1 MAHKLFHVGIKGL
14 IFNKSGQLLLL
25 KTIAWKDIPAYWDLP
40 GGRIEDNQTVEEA
53 LRREIK
59 EEVGVNQISDASF
72 VSSCISNIEIPVSD
86 TEKVGLVL
94 MAYKVTIPEES
105 VITLS
110 DEHTAYKWTDLA
122 AAIEL
127 LQIKYP
133 KEFTDGL
140 AGLGD
145 GGSVQGSQRANG

>member
-40 GGRIEDNQTVEEA
+40 GGRIEDTQTAEEA
-53 LRREIK
+53 LKREIS
-59 EEVGVNQISDASF
+59 EELGINQVNEATF
-72 VSSCISNIEIPVSD
+72 VSSCISNIEIPVSA

-94 MAYKVTIPEES
+94 MAYKITVPEDSE
-105 VITLS
+105 ITLS
-110 DEHTAYKWTDLA
+110 DEHTDYQWTDLA
-122 AAIEL
+122 TAIEL

-140 AGLGD
+140 AVLGD
-145 GGSVQGSQRANG
+145 VVPESAPKRGNG